1 SLEQRKLDHVERA
14 NRGENNK
21 FHEAIS
27 TYGPD
32 AFEWNQTDTAN
43 TTDELA
49 QKEKEHIAKHDSKN
63 QGYNSDAGGGFKKT
77 VYQYSTTDGS
87 LISSF
92 DCLQSAAN
100 AVNANKTSI
109 GNVC

>member
-1 SLEQRKLDHVERA
+1 MKKNKKTGIIYTARCKITGEFYVGATKDSLEQRKLDHVERA

-77 VYQYSTTDGS
+77 VYQYSTT
-87 LISSF
+87 
-92 DCLQSAAN
+92 
-100 AVNANKTSI
+100 
-109 GNVC
+109 